1 MDSTYEIRNNCLFL
15 KATGHFDVNR
25 SKEIIDEALEKLRI
39 HNLNRIFDDVTEL
52 KGLDEAKESILK
64 MFVLVPLIRRALPKG
79 TKISFLG
86 TEKQVR
92 KYSFFEDVTTRFGI
106 AVKVTT
112 KPEEGLEWL
121 GMLSEEKSE

>member
-86 TEKQVR
+86 TEEQVCT
-92 KYSFFEDVTTRFGI
+92 YSFFEDVTTRFGI
-106 AVKVTT
+106 AVKVTS
-112 KPEEGLEWL
+112 KAEEGLEWL
-121 GMLSEEKSE
+121 GVSPEEKL

>member
-25 SKEIIDEALEKLRI
+25 SKEIINVALEKLRI
-39 HNLNRIFDDVTEL
+39 HNVNRIFDDVTEL

-64 MFVLVPLIRRALPKG
+64 MFVLAPLIIRALPKG

-92 KYSFFEDVTTRFGI
+92 TYSFFEEVTTRLGF

-121 GMLSEEKSE
+121 GVSSEEKT

>member
-1 MDSTYEIRNNCLFL
+1 M

-25 SKEIIDEALEKLRI
+25 SKEIIDVALEKLHT

-64 MFVLVPLIRRALPKG
+64 MFVLVPLIIRALPKE

-86 TEKQVR
+86 NGKT
-92 KYSFFEDVTTRFGI
+92 S
-106 AVKVTT
+106 
-112 KPEEGLEWL
+112 P
-121 GMLSEEKSE
+121 